1 MSWNAGEEKK
11 DQGRRNDQ
19 MVQMLQR
26 DQVNLRVE
34 DWWVHV
40 DSAASPDESRC
51 DGVGRTKSLMRV
63 GWEKTREDLETVS
76 IDTSLRNF
84 TLK

>member
-34 DWWVHV
+34 D
-40 DSAASPDESRC
+40 
-51 DGVGRTKSLMRV
+51 
-63 GWEKTREDLETVS
+63 
-76 IDTSLRNF
+76 
-84 TLK
+84 